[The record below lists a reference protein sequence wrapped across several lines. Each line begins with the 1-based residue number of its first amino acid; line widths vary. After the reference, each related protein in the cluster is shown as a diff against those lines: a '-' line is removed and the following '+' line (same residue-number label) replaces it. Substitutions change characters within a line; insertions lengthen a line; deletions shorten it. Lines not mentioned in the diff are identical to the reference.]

1 MDLFSIKTCDS
12 LPACRL
18 ALVLSVKTGI
28 LGFFPQVGV
37 TWYVYF
43 CAIPPAEINFK
54 VRQESLGATDSDTHL
69 IKMGTHSMLTEN
81 VHVHFSF
88 RSHLF

>member
-1 MDLFSIKTCDS
+1 MLFKCHSSLKHNAVLFEMGLFAIKTCDS

-18 ALVLSVKTGI
+18 ALVLCVKTGI
-28 LGFFPQVGV
+28 LGFFPQFGV

-54 VRQESLGATDSDTHL
+54 VRDRKVLERQT
-69 IKMGTHSMLTEN
+69 LTPT
-81 VHVHFSF
+81 
-88 RSHLF
+88 